1 MCSPDQG
8 SSSNAPQHP
17 VSWLGFSI
25 AGPKEQEQS
34 PVRKDS
40 PLEALT
46 LGCKL
51 CCTQSLSVCRVTCVV
66 AGQGLGLLPWGSG
79 LQGVEEGG

>member
-46 LGCKL
+46 LGCTL
-51 CCTQSLSVCRVTCVV
+51 CLTQSLSVCRVTCVV
-66 AGQGLGLLPWGSG
+66 ADQGLGLLPWGSG

>member
-8 SSSNAPQHP
+8 SSSNALQRP
-17 VSWLGFSI
+17 VSWLGFSV
-25 AGPKEQEQS
+25 AGTKEQEQS
-34 PVRKDS
+34 PVRKGS

-46 LGCKL
+46 LGCTL
-51 CCTQSLSVCRVTCVV
+51 CHTRSLSVCRVTCVV